1 MTLRVLPLLLFGLL
15 AIPLSA
21 QTASP
26 TVVSTGGGDGTAGA
40 SRMTWTIGEL
50 SIATVGNSEQLLT
63 QGFQQPSYTVVSV
76 EEADHLGPRIALYP
90 NPADELLMLQLERMP
105 QNEQYMLLDAQGKTL
120 LTNRISEANTTIP
133 VANCPPGSYFLR
145 ITDDQQQMLHTFKI
159 IISH

>member
-1 MTLRVLPLLLFGLL
+1 MPLRALPPLLFGLF
-15 AIPLSA
+15 AISLSA

-26 TVVSTGGGDGTAGA
+26 TVVSTGGGDGTSSGG
-40 SRMTWTIGEL
+40 RMTWTIGEL

-63 QGFQQPSYTVVSV
+63 QGFQQPVYTVVSV
-76 EEADHLGPRIALYP
+76 EEADHLGPRITLYP
-90 NPADELLMLQLERMP
+90 NPADELLMLQLERTP
-105 QNEQYMLLDAQGKTL
+105 HNEQYMLLDAQGKTL

-133 VANCPPGSYFLR
+133 VANYPPGAYFLR